1 MRISL
6 SMNRE
11 QGLTLV
17 ELFVVMAIIA
27 CFAIFFISQPD
38 RNMKAR
44 ALRIQCV
51 NNQKQVGLAT
61 RVWAGDHGD
70 KYPASISAT
79 NGGSLEFVGGTD
91 EWRYF
96 LVMSNELSTPRV
108 LLCPADDSHLYAAT
122 NFTFLRNSNIS
133 FFLGV
138 DVADGSNPQMIL
150 GGDCNVTNGTQIKN
164 GILRVSTNNP
174 AGWTSE
180 THNKVGNI
188 LLADGSVQQVSGTG
202 LRTAIENATN
212 GTSRL
217 QMPVLGP

>member
-1 MRISL
+1 
-6 SMNRE
+6 MNRE

-17 ELFVVMAIIA
+17 ELFVVMAIIT

-51 NNQKQVGLAT
+51 NNLKQTGLAF
-61 RVWAGDHGD
+61 RVWEGDHGD
-70 KYPASISAT
+70 KYPMNVSET
-79 NGGSLEFVGGTD
+79 NGGTMEFTAGLN
-91 EWRYF
+91 EWRHF
-96 LVMSNELSTPRV
+96 QLMSNELTTPRV

-122 NFTFLRNSNIS
+122 NFTFLSNSNVS

-188 LLADGSVQQVSGTG
+188 LLADGSVQQVSITG
-202 LRTAIENATN
+202 LRSAIENATN
-212 GTSRL
+212 APIRL